1 MFLVRVVC
9 AAGLLAVPATLLTT
23 EGSAAAPPVC
33 TIVGSPGADDLVGTP
48 GPDVLCG
55 LGGDDVLQGLAGNDV
70 LRGGDG
76 DDVLYP
82 GPGSNEAWGEVGS
95 DTVRYDDLDSGSVEV
110 RLSARS
116 VTGAVTDLVVSI
128 ENAVGTERD
137 DRLVGTAGDN
147 RFEGL
152 GGRDFLVGRDGADDL
167 LGGSGPDAIR
177 PGRGDDTADGGL
189 DKDTLSY
196 RFLTAG
202 VVVDLA
208 AGTTGGDAGS
218 DDVAGFENIVGT
230 PADDVLRGTVDVPNI
245 INALAGDDVIFP
257 GGPTEADVIR
267 GDAGI
272 DTLDYSSLGRS
283 IIVNLTSGRAGIL
296 GKVTGVEDIVGTIFE
311 DQFYGDAGPNRIW
324 GGGGTDFLDGRGG
337 DDTIDAG
344 EGNDWVM
351 LGQGSDVADGGTG
364 IDTARYLA
372 ADSGIWLDLDAG
384 TVTRGSGEADQITHF
399 QQIIGSRYDDHMY
412 GGLGATE
419 VALDGGAGVN
429 DLNTVDGFA
438 GDRMRVSSGSPGLST
453 CVGDP
458 GDVSSC

>member
-1 MFLVRVVC
+1 MTIVRVVC
-9 AAGLLAVPATLLTT
+9 AAGLLAVPATWVPSD
-23 EGSAAAPPVC
+23 GAVAAPPEC
-33 TIVGSPGADDLVGTP
+33 TIVGSPGVDDLVGTP

-55 LGGDDVLQGLAGNDV
+55 LGGNDVLRGLAGNDV

-82 GPGSNEAWGEVGS
+82 GSGSNEAWGEAGS
-95 DTVRYDDLDSGSVEV
+95 DTVRYDDLDAGAVEV
-110 RLSARS
+110 RLLARS

-147 RFEGL
+147 RLEGL

-167 LGGSGPDAIR
+167 SGGGGPDAVR
-177 PGRGDDTADGGL
+177 PGRGDDTAAGGP

-218 DDVAGFENIVGT
+218 DDVTGFENIVGT
-230 PADDVLRGTVDVPNI
+230 PADDVLRGTIDVANI

-257 GGPTEADVIR
+257 GGHTDTDVIH
-267 GDAGI
+267 GDGGV
-272 DTLDYSSLGRS
+272 DTLDYSSLLRS
-283 IIVNLTSGRAGIL
+283 INVNLSSGRAGIL
-296 GKVTGVEDIVGTIFE
+296 GRVTGVEDVVGTIFE
-311 DQFYGDAGPNRIW
+311 DQLYGDAGPNLLR
-324 GGGGTDFLDGRGG
+324 GGGGSDDLDGRGG
-337 DDTIDAG
+337 DDTIVAG
-344 EGNDWVM
+344 EGNDWVV

-364 IDTARYLA
+364 LDTARYLTS
-372 ADSGIWLDLDAG
+372 DSGIWLDLDAG
-384 TVTRGSGEADQITHF
+384 TVTRGSGEVDQITHF
-399 QQIIGSRYDDHMY
+399 QQVIGSRYDDHMY
-412 GGLGATE
+412 GGLGATD
-419 VALDGGAGVN
+419 VVLDGGAGVN

-438 GDRMRVSSGSPGLST
+438 GDRMRVPGGSIDLST

-458 GDVSSC
+458 GDVATC

>member
-1 MFLVRVVC
+1 MSIVRAVC
-9 AAGLLAVPATLLTT
+9 VAGLLAVPTTLVTT
-23 EGSAAAPPVC
+23 AGSVAAPPAC
-33 TIVGSPGADDLVGTP
+33 TIVGSPGVDDLAGTP

-55 LGGDDVLQGLAGNDV
+55 LGGNDTLRGLAGNDV

-82 GPGSNEAWGEVGS
+82 GPGSNEAWGEAGS
-95 DTVRYDDLDSGSVEV
+95 DTVRYDDLDAGAVEV
-110 RLSARS
+110 RLSKRS

-167 LGGSGPDAIR
+167 SGGSGPDAIR
-177 PGRGDDTADGGL
+177 PGRGDDTADGGA
-189 DKDTLSY
+189 DKDTVSY
-196 RFLTAG
+196 RFLMAG
-202 VVVDLA
+202 VEVDLA
-208 AGTTGGDAGS
+208 TGTTGGDAGS
-218 DDVAGFENIVGT
+218 DDLAGFENITGT
-230 PADDVLRGTVDVPNI
+230 STDDVLRGTIDVANI
-245 INALAGDDVIFP
+245 INALTGDDVIFP
-257 GGPTEADVIR
+257 GGPTEADVIH

-272 DTLDYSSLGRS
+272 DTLDYSSLGRR
-283 IIVNLTSGRAGIL
+283 INVNLASGRAGIL
-296 GKVTGVEDIVGTIFE
+296 GRVSGVEDIIGTIFE
-311 DQFYGDAGPNRIW
+311 DELYGDAGPNRIW
-324 GGGGTDFLDGRGG
+324 GGYGSDFLDGRGG
-337 DDTIDAG
+337 DDTVFAG

-351 LGQGSDVADGGTG
+351 LGLGSDVADGGTG
-364 IDTARYLA
+364 IDAARYLA
-372 ADSGIWLDLDAG
+372 ADSGLWLDLDAG

-399 QQIIGSRYDDHMY
+399 QQVIGSRYDDHMY

-419 VALDGGAGVN
+419 VTLDGGAGVN

-438 GDRMRVSSGSPGLST
+438 GDRMRVPGGSVGLST

-458 GDVSSC
+458 GDVATC